1 MRTESACA
9 GEVRT
14 TVDAA
19 EHTAATVSAARRAD
33 DLLGKGSLRGRDRA
47 PGRGRDRDGSRVD
60 PSRSTVVRGALRC
73 GGVASGRPVPVRRG
87 GHRVRWTRVEPS
99 EQLSPDFYARQSP
112 AWPGQLSRFQPCAVA
127 DREMNRAAWVEIRL
141 G

>member
-19 EHTAATVSAARRAD
+19 VHTAATVSAARRAD
-33 DLLGKGSLRGRDRA
+33 DLLGNGI
-47 PGRGRDRDGSRVD
+47 
-60 PSRSTVVRGALRC
+60 PSGNVIYAG
-73 GGVASGRPVPVRRG
+73 
-87 GHRVRWTRVEPS
+87 TRVERGSLPV
-99 EQLSPDFYARQSP
+99 YARQSP
-112 AWPGQLSRFQPCAVA
+112 AWPSHLSRFRP
-127 DREMNRAAWVEIRL
+127 RTLTEEEMKWAAWVEIRL